1 MRYFH
6 LDSSAYGAL
15 IESGIYYTPYKLVDG
30 STVYGIVRGAAASK
44 IAALDGA
51 RELHSDAAVLIFVQ

>member
-15 IESGIYYTPYKLVDG
+15 IESGIYYTPYKLIDG
-30 STVYGIVRGAAASK
+30 QTVYGIVRGAAADK
-44 IAALDGA
+44 IAEMKGA
-51 RELHSDAAVLIFVQ
+51 REVYSDAAVLIFS